1 MKAVSFISLFG
12 DYLDNS
18 ILAYF
23 GQATVES
30 VEATLSDRSVTMV
43 VSFGAPVDTAVIRR
57 AQDELKAAKKT
68 LEKRYAA
75 LEKAKKEESE
85 MAEFSESV
93 LQMIEHVV
101 DITFEDLTKARDKNK
116 ELYYASRGDDDKAYK
131 MYKRLS
137 EFDRKLMWM
146 SDDEILNYSKIA
158 GKEFALDLINRTKAI
173 VGNVTNWEH
182 LHYGVA
188 GLDGIVYGDK
198 GKASV
203 NTIVAGGYN
212 IQRRHYRVL
221 VKAIK

>member
-1 MKAVSFISLFG
+1 MSSIEKAKEALEKTRSKVLKLEQKVERLSKKVEGIADEWEKVWAMG
-12 DYLDNS
+12 DL
-18 ILAYF
+18 
-23 GQATVES
+23 G
-30 VEATLSDRSVTMV
+30 
-43 VSFGAPVDTAVIRR
+43 R
-57 AQDELKAAKKT
+57 AEDELRAAKKT

-75 LEKAKKEESE
+75 LEKAKNEESE

-93 LQMIEHVV
+93 LQMIKHVV

-116 ELYYASRGDDDKAYK
+116 ELYYASRGNDAIAYK
-131 MYKRLS
+131 IYKRLS

-182 LHYGVA
+182 LRYGVA

>member
-1 MKAVSFISLFG
+1 MSSIEKAKEALEKTRSKVLK
-12 DYLDNS
+12 LE
-18 ILAYF
+18 
-23 GQATVES
+23 QKVERLS
-30 VEATLSDRSVTMV
+30 KKVEGITDEWEKRWAEQD
-43 VSFGAPVDTAVIRR
+43 IRR
-57 AQDELKAAKKT
+57 AQDELRAAKKT

-75 LEKAKKEESE
+75 LEKVKKEESE

-93 LQMIEHVV
+93 LRMIEHVV
-101 DITFEDLTKARDKNK
+101 DITFEDLTKERDKNK

-173 VGNVTNWEH
+173 VGNVTDWEH

>member
-1 MKAVSFISLFG
+1 MSSIEKAKEALEKTRSKVLKLEQKVERLSKKVEGITDEWEKRWAMG
-12 DYLDNS
+12 DL
-18 ILAYF
+18 
-23 GQATVES
+23 G
-30 VEATLSDRSVTMV
+30 
-43 VSFGAPVDTAVIRR
+43 R
-57 AQDELKAAKKT
+57 AQDELRAAKKT

-75 LEKAKKEESE
+75 LEKAKNEESE
-85 MAEFSESV
+85 MAEFSEEV

-188 GLDGIVYGDK
+188 GLDGVVYGDK

>member
-1 MKAVSFISLFG
+1 MSSIEKAKEALEKTRSKVLK
-12 DYLDNS
+12 LE
-18 ILAYF
+18 
-23 GQATVES
+23 QKVERLS
-30 VEATLSDRSVTMV
+30 KKVEGITDEWEKRWAEQD
-43 VSFGAPVDTAVIRR
+43 IRR
-57 AQDELKAAKKT
+57 AQDELRAAKKT

-75 LEKAKKEESE
+75 LEKAKNEESE
-85 MAEFSESV
+85 MAEFSEEV

-188 GLDGIVYGDK
+188 GLDGVVYGDK